1 MGRRRILITG
11 LHGTVAPYVKNVAE
25 QQGYQVLPWPRNLV
39 NPDNLEESNLFLS
52 RMNLDAIVH
61 CATGSENWCGAL
73 AHFAY
78 VQNIPFVFIS
88 SVMVFSDHRNG
99 PYGIFDPADS
109 VENYGLY
116 KKKCEEAVRNNNMRA
131 YIIRLGWQIA
141 ELNPG
146 NNMVAFLEKQQR
158 ENGFVE
164 CSDEWYPACS
174 FIEDSAMVIMKCINE
189 KWCGLFHLDGNYQ
202 DRFTYAEIV
211 EKLKKKLNKEWIIKV
226 VENYSH
232 DQRMKDDY
240 LPVIRN
246 SLHFL

>member
-131 YIIRLGWQIA
+131 CIIRLGWQIA